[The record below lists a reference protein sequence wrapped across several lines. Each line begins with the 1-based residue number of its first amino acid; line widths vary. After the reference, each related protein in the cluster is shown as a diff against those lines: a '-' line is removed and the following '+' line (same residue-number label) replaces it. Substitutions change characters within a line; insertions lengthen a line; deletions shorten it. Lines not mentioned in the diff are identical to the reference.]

1 MIHLYKKIQPFFF
14 LICLLIADVAFAQQQ
29 QERRSI
35 TLTVGGCSFEMLYV
49 AGGTYMRGFDA
60 DNDSYVVSAF
70 ARASYSGTN
79 STNALGE
86 GVHFLDETP
95 RHRVDLYSFYMGRY
109 EVTQRLWTT
118 VMGYNPSNFVG
129 EDLPVEQVSYD
140 EVQEFIRRL
149 NEYTGMTFRLPT
161 EAEWEYA
168 ARGGRESKGYTCPGG
183 EDSLKIGWS
192 MINSDHRTHLVGSL
206 IPNELGLYDMSGN
219 VWEWCSDWYDTLA
232 YMWVYTEHSGRP
244 DHVNTNE
251 KLRTWYQYNRDKI
264 SGSWS
269 VNQAHFDP
277 RGPDTGIYRVGRGGS
292 WADEPKF
299 LRSAYRNCWVPE
311 RKLSNLGFRL
321 ALSSVNDSSL
331 MWMPNQYIID
341 SIVDGK
347 AYGSTT
353 TAVLEH
359 LQQGLLEGIFSV
371 SPDRHIRFSKGN
383 LQYNATSNLW
393 RFADRQYDRIGEGNI
408 NYSKKYVGW
417 IDLFAW
423 GTSGYRNKMPYYFS
437 ANPKFYG
444 SGKKNID
451 GTSYDWGIYNRISNG
466 GDREG
471 MWRTLSVYEWDY
483 LLTKRPNAWL
493 LRTQGSIDG
502 VHGII
507 LLPDNWL
514 ERGFDTL
521 DYTKVYFFA
530 SDQWNVM
537 ERAGAVFLPSA
548 GTCHMAR
555 YVLGVESG
563 GGGLPIEGVE
573 ISFGK
578 LRPQTH
584 EPVNDLSP
592 IFRRDPGS
600 GLPSLAEMEFFMK
613 RSYREPQEDDH
624 QLGYYWTTIHHDE
637 RSAFGLTFAVGMH
650 AHILPLERLT
660 RCSVRL
666 VQDVEQPTKAT
677 KKGRR
682 RVF

>member
-1 MIHLYKKIQPFFF
+1 MKHKHSFVGL
-14 LICLLIADVAFAQQQ
+14 LLVCLLSAGVASAQQ

-35 TLTVGGCSFEMLYV
+35 TVSVAGCSFEMLYV
-49 AGGTYMRGFDA
+49 AGGTYMQGFDEEVRSIRETRMEQYGL
-60 DNDSYVVSAF
+60 DVVTVGSSSN
-70 ARASYSGTN
+70 RRLVNPHYMD
-79 STNALGE
+79 E
-86 GVHFLDETP
+86 GP
-95 RHRVDLYSFYMGRY
+95 RHRVDLYGFYLGRY

-118 VMGYNPSNFVG
+118 VMGYNPSNFIG

-149 NEYTGMTFRLPT
+149 NEYTGMNFRLPT

-168 ARGGRESKGYTCPGG
+168 ARGGRESKGYSCPGG
-183 EDSLKIGWS
+183 EDSWKIGWS
-192 MINSDHRTHLVGSL
+192 MINSDHRTHPVGSL

-219 VWEWCSDWYDTLA
+219 VWEWCNDWYDSLA
-232 YMWVYTEHSGRP
+232 YLWVYTENSGRP
-244 DHVNTNE
+244 EYVNTNN
-251 KLRTWYQYNRDKI
+251 KLLTWYSHNRGMVD
-264 SGSWS
+264 GSWS
-269 VNQAHFDP
+269 VKQPHFDP
-277 RGPDTGIYRVGRGGS
+277 RGPDTGVYRVGRGGS
-292 WADEPKF
+292 WADEPHF
-299 LRSAYRNCWVPE
+299 LRTAYRNFWVPD

-331 MWMPNQYIID
+331 MWMPNQYLID

-347 AYGSTT
+347 AYGSI
-353 TAVLEH
+353 TAADLDH
-359 LQQGLLEGIFSV
+359 LQQGILQGVFEV
-371 SPDRHIRFSKGN
+371 APNRHVHFSKGN
-383 LQYNATSNLW
+383 LQYNAGASQW
-393 RFADRQYDRIGEGNI
+393 RFADHQYDRIGEDNI
-408 NYSKKYVGW
+408 KYSKNYAGW

-423 GTSGYRNKMPYYFS
+423 GTSGYRDRFPYYS
-437 ANPKFYG
+437 SPNPKYYG
-444 SGKKNID
+444 KGKSNID
-451 GTSYDWGIYNRISNG
+451 GTSYDWGVYNRISNG

-493 LRTQGSIDG
+493 LRTQGTVGG
-502 VHGII
+502 VDGII

-521 DYTKVYFFA
+521 DYTKVYYFA
-530 SDQWNVM
+530 PDQWDVM

-555 YVLGVESG
+555 YVIGMESG
-563 GGGLPIEGVE
+563 GAGLPIEGVE
-573 ISFGK
+573 ISFGSR
-578 LRPQTH
+578 RPMFH
-584 EPVNDLSP
+584 ESISTMPKEGGDVLT
-592 IFRRDPGS
+592 I
-600 GLPSLAEMEFFMK
+600 AEQDFNMK
-613 RSYREPQEDDH
+613 RAYREPQQDNH

-666 VQDVEQPTKAT
+666 VQDVETPQDI

-682 RVF
+682 